1 MKPQVIVYTTQT
13 CPHCR
18 TAKAHLESLGIA
30 YLEKR
35 ADIDPEAQREMQAMG
50 AMGVPTLKVN
60 GQVMVGFNP
69 QQLAQMLLKQQV
81 ACPSCGQALRL
92 PADKG
97 RLVAKCPKCAHSF
110 TVENIES

>member
-18 TAKAHLESLGIA
+18 TAKAHLEGLGIA
-30 YLEKR
+30 FLER
-35 ADIDPEAQREMQAMG
+35 HADSDPQAQREMQEMG

-81 ACPSCGQALRL
+81 VCPSCGQALRL

-97 RLVAKCPKCAHSF
+97 RLVAKCPKCSHSF
-110 TVENIES
+110 TVD